1 MDCPTCGAPAQRGQL
16 VCLECGSRI
25 ALTYRRPPSWKLP
38 VAIIALVSLLGL
50 GGALAVLDA
59 VDDDARQEV
68 ADARLQPEKR
78 KATQT
83 ETERTET
90 KNERTDAETE
100 RKPRTEK
107 EPKKTAAKPEPKPKP
122 KPKTEPEPAAGGL
135 TRSGDLFRWPR
146 TLKGFTVVVLS
157 AEDRASATAFA
168 RRVAQAR
175 DAKAGVIRSNDFR
188 TLPKGFFVVFAGSYP
203 SRARADRAAARLGRK
218 YPGAFPQRVSR

>member
-1 MDCPTCGAPAQRGQL
+1 VSQPAREPAPGMDCPTCGAPAQRGQL

-38 VAIIALVSLLGL
+38 VAIVALVGLLGV
-50 GGALAVLDA
+50 GAALAVFAA
-59 VDDDARQEV
+59 VNDDAQQEV
-68 ADARLQPEKR
+68 ADARLEPEQP
-78 KATQT
+78 KAPET
-83 ETERTET
+83 EAERTE
-90 KNERTDAETE
+90 AETE
-100 RKPRTEK
+100 REPRTETEARTEAK
-107 EPKKTAAKPEPKPKP
+107 TEPAPEPK
-122 KPKTEPEPAAGGL
+122 PEPAAGGL
-135 TRSGDLFRWPR
+135 ERNGDLFRWPR

-168 RRVAQAR
+168 RRVAEAR
-175 DAKAGVIRSNDFR
+175 DAKAGVIRSADFR